1 MSGPLSGIVIVDV
14 TNFVFGPVATQILAD
29 MGADVIKIEPPEGD
43 PARDIGRRRSDGM
56 GSFFLNLNRNKRSVV
71 LDLKRPE
78 AREAMMRLLETADV
92 LVHNMRES
100 AVQKLGLGYGELSKR
115 FPRLVHASAKGFSDA
130 GPYAH
135 KPAYDDV
142 IQGLSAITGMNARA
156 NGSPGYAP
164 MLLTDKLCGVY
175 LSSAISM
182 ALVHRERSGKGQ
194 AVSVPMFETMASFN
208 LLEHMADAVLAPT
221 LDEPESPI
229 GYARV
234 FGEHHRPFA
243 TSDGH
248 LCLIANTN
256 GQWQRLFDV
265 LGCPELAK
273 DSRFATIGVRMA
285 NVTALYSIVAE
296 KLLHRTTAEWLELL
310 SQADIPAGPA
320 NSLDD
325 LRRDPH
331 LQQQGF
337 FQTIAHPTEGE
348 LLMSAVPFGFSQ
360 TPGAIRRGPPL
371 LGEHTVEVLSAL
383 GYSESEITQIK
394 GTQ

>member
-1 MSGPLSGIVIVDV
+1 MSGPLSGVVIVDV

-43 PARDIGRRRSDGM
+43 PTRDIGRRRSEGM

-78 AREAMMRLLETADV
+78 AREAMLRLLGTADV
-92 LVHNMRES
+92 LVHNMREI
-100 AVQKLGLGYGELSKR
+100 AVQKLGLGYDALSVKY
-115 FPRLVHASAKGFSDA
+115 PRLVHAAAKGFGDV

-135 KPAYDDV
+135 RPAYDDV
-142 IQGLSAITGMNARA
+142 IQGLSAITGLNAKA
-156 NGSPGYAP
+156 NGTPGYAP

-194 AVSVPMFETMASFN
+194 SVSVPMFETMASFN
-208 LLEHMADAVLAPT
+208 LLEHMADAVLAPSGEET
-221 LDEPESPI
+221 EAPV

-243 TSDGH
+243 TSDGY
-248 LCLIANTN
+248 LCLIANTDA
-256 GQWQRLFDV
+256 QWRRLFEL
-265 LGCPELAK
+265 LGCPEHAQ
-273 DSRFATIGVRMA
+273 DPRFLTIGARMD
-285 NVTALYSIVAE
+285 NVTVLYSIVAE
-296 KLLHRTTAEWLELL
+296 LLQRRTTAEWLELL
-310 SQADIPAGPA
+310 AKSDIPAGPA
-320 NSLDD
+320 NGLEE

-337 FQTIAHPTEGE
+337 FQTIVHPTDGA
-348 LLMSAVPFGFSQ
+348 LLMPGVPFGFSE
-360 TPGAIRRGPPL
+360 TPGAIRRAPPR
-371 LGEHTVEVLSAL
+371 LGEHTAEVLCAL
-383 GYSESEITQIK
+383 GYSGAEMAKIRGMQ
-394 GTQ
+394 